1 MNKQD
6 LNQYITGAIQAL
18 GNLNM
23 PTTEQNTSIMFAV
36 YQTLHHVQELVMAEE
51 PKSEEKNK

>member
-6 LNQYITGAIQAL
+6 VNQYITSVIQAL

-36 YQTLHHVQELVMAEE
+36 YQTLHHVQELILAEE
-51 PKSEEKNK
+51 QKLETKEK